1 MRDKFKSLIGG
12 FSSKFEV
19 VSDTKVSSNEK
30 ISIHRVVLRNDKG
43 EIPSLVGVPKKLGKK
58 AAILCPHQ
66 HNLQFEK
73 GKSEVFGLPVNGTDY
88 NKINN
93 SIPLGKELAE
103 RGYITISPDMICFEE
118 RFRKG
123 NYNPFP
129 EDSSQDGVWYERFV
143 AMEELLKGK
152 SMTHRMLYDLSTALN
167 YLTSRKDVDSERIG
181 CVGHSMGGMQ
191 TLYLAAIDERIK
203 AAVISG
209 ALSTFESII
218 KNQIN
223 HCFFPYLPGLLEKG
237 IDMGDILGM
246 IAPRP
251 VLVISAKY
259 DEWMPIKGAKEAY
272 QKAKKIYGNN
282 ELEMLVTEGK
292 HGFDRDVWN
301 KAYSWISSKLI

>member
-1 MRDKFKSLIGG
+1 MPKSRVEIVEKEFVRLKNPTIIEG
-12 FSSKFEV
+12 F
-19 VSDTKVSSNEK
+19 
-30 ISIHRVVLRNDKG
+30 
-43 EIPSLVGVPKKLGKK
+43 PSVGLVG
-58 AAILCPHQ
+58 AIATEYIAGELRMKEIG
-66 HNLQFEK
+66 FIT
-73 GKSEVFGLPVNGTDY
+73 SRFLPPVILV
-88 NKINN
+88 K
-93 SIPLGKELAE
+93 
-103 RGYITISPDMICFEE
+103 
-118 RFRKG
+118 
-123 NYNPFP
+123 
-129 EDSSQDGVWYERFV
+129 DGVWYERFV